1 MTNCTLTNFLQCHI
15 SCLVLVR
22 VDKMSAEE
30 KRLEWNVT
38 FICVCG
44 GPTISQNFLNE
55 PYYTEQ
61 QLGMLFS
68 QLMPLM

>member
-1 MTNCTLTNFLQCHI
+1 
-15 SCLVLVR
+15 R